1 MEKLDALLEEVDKD
15 TLAKVALATAAGIV
29 AVAGGKKLYKNYKEK
44 KLLKQYGAQESEDD
58 DKHQSIKDQIRS
70 VIPDIIDANSARHLI
85 DAKSR

>member
-29 AVAGGKKLYKNYKEK
+29 AVAGGKKLYKNYKGK
-44 KLLKQYGAQESEDD
+44 KLLKQYGAQENEDD

>member
-15 TLAKVALATAAGIV
+15 TLAKLALATAAGIV
-29 AVAGGKKLYKNYKEK
+29 AVAGGKKLYKNYKER
-44 KLLKQYGAQESEDD
+44 KLLKQYGAQENEDD